1 MIDHF
6 TRYNP
11 YSLAGIV

>member
-6 TRYNP
+6 TRYDP